1 MKRMQTFL
9 TYALIIIGFYF
20 FSNFLIDF
28 GISSSYKD
36 VEQDKIKMEQS
47 NNGFEIEVDKANSN
61 RRQAYF
67 TGTVKNNSDKVIEKQ
82 YVKVDSYFKGK
93 LMQEK
98 YLAFENMQPGE
109 ERKFKLLY
117 SLGQID
123 EFRVSYVDEIPSNRT
138 IVDNA
143 IDKAVEV
150 FNKAKDFVSKFDGV
164 SLDGTAE
171 GVKNG
176 ASGIATKLKE
186 GFKPVHVEGEDWEL
200 FVAVML
206 VWAAIPSGAIWFI
219 I

>member
-36 VEQDKIKMEQS
+36 VEQDKIKIEQS

-138 IVDNA
+138 IIDKA

-150 FNKAKDFVSKFDGV
+150 FNKAKAFVSKFDGV

-176 ASGIATKLKE
+176 ASGIATKLKD

>member
-138 IVDNA
+138 IIDKA

-150 FNKAKDFVSKFDGV
+150 FNKAKAFVSKFDGV

-176 ASGIATKLKE
+176 ASGIATKLKD